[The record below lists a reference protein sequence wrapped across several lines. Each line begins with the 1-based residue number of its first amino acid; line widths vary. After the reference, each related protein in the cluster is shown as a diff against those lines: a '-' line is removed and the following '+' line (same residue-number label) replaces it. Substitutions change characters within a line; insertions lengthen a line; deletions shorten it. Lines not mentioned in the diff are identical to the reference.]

1 MSFLRSSGLNSVIII
16 VFSLSWI
23 IPAGASGVF
32 VLKNIEIN
40 SNDESKHVRL
50 EFDGEFSG
58 DPLINFE
65 SGSISFRF
73 DSVRTSP
80 TLPKLINTKS
90 HSIIKAVRVIQ
101 VPETDIVHLDILLK
115 SFGYK
120 TEFPVITR
128 RGKNIYLGLNGN
140 LASMPPLSSTETLTR
155 EAEERVNNDQS
166 LSSNIALNRAEDP
179 LLKNADEF
187 LPIANDDWTV
197 TMLTLVLSLLFVLL
211 LIYLIAYLYNRFF
224 SGKFPSIQG
233 SIRIKQVSSFHVGP
247 KQKVIILDM
256 NNRKYACG
264 VTPTSINLIAELED
278 ETDQT
283 FLHAINTDEKNDEI
297 KIDQARAKYLK
308 KRELYHQKSRSE
320 AVKISKESDNH
331 GNEDGNHEAIFKDL
345 DHANGIFLKSNSE
358 QLDDMDHVK
367 DKNKMTSTPV
377 RRPFEN
383 INEKFNKICVVEDIA
398 DQWSIENSN
407 IFKGYFHI
415 LGGTISSV
423 GQRKEDLLVNS
434 LVERVKKE
442 NIEEVI
448 LATSA
453 TVEGQTTAYYIQDS
467 LKNTNAKIT
476 KLAQGLPVGGE
487 IESLD
492 DGTLFSAFKNRSKL
506 NSSSD

>member
-1 MSFLRSSGLNSVIII
+1 MSLLRSSVLNFIII
-16 VFSLSWI
+16 MVLFLSWI

-32 VLKNIEIN
+32 VLKNIEVN
-40 SNDESKHVRL
+40 SKGESNHILL
-50 EFDGEFSG
+50 EFDREFSG
-58 DPLINFE
+58 EPLINFE
-65 SGSISFRF
+65 SGSIRLRF
-73 DSVRTSP
+73 DSVRISP
-80 TLPKLINTKS
+80 ALPSLIDTKS
-90 HSIIKAVRVIQ
+90 HSIIKAVRAIQ
-101 VPETDIVHLDILLK
+101 VPETEIVHLDILLK
-115 SFGYK
+115 SSGYK

-128 RGKNIYLGLNGN
+128 SGKNIYLGLNGE
-140 LASMPPLSSTETLTR
+140 LAPIALSSTETLTR

-166 LSSNIALNRAEDP
+166 LSSNIASNRAEDP
-179 LLKNADEF
+179 LLKNADDF

-308 KRELYHQKSRSE
+308 KRELYHQKPRSE
-320 AVKISKESDNH
+320 AVKISKERDNH

-383 INEKFNKICVVEDIA
+383 INEKYENLSYGSQTVQNFAKNLSEKLKI
-398 DQWSIENSN
+398 
-407 IFKGYFHI
+407 
-415 LGGTISSV
+415 
-423 GQRKEDLLVNS
+423 
-434 LVERVKKE
+434 
-442 NIEEVI
+442 
-448 LATSA
+448 
-453 TVEGQTTAYYIQDS
+453 
-467 LKNTNAKIT
+467 LKPIK
-476 KLAQGLPVGGE
+476 
-487 IESLD
+487 
-492 DGTLFSAFKNRSKL
+492 
-506 NSSSD
+506 